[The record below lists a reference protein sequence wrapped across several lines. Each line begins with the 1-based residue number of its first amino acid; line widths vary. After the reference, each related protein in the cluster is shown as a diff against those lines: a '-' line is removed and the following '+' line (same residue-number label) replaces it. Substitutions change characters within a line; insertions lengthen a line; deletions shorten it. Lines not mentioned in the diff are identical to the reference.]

1 MISEPLTRFLDRLAS
16 AEPTPGGGSASA
28 VAGAMAAALLAMVS
42 RLTKTKEGG
51 VSIDTVAAKMDQNRM
66 TLLDLAAKDAQAFD
80 DVMRAMRLSKETDD
94 QRRERQ
100 QTIQRTLI
108 EATAVPLAVAAH
120 ARDVLKSAVP
130 VAREGNVNAVS
141 DAGVAAL
148 LAHAAVHGAIL
159 NVRINLSSIK
169 DHGYVEATEA
179 RVKELMTASHVLRDE
194 VMEIVQSRL
203 AR

>member
-1 MISEPLTRFLDRLAS
+1 VISEPLSRFLDRVAS

>member
-42 RLTKTKEGG
+42 RLTKTKDGG

>member
-28 VAGAMAAALLAMVS
+28 VAGALAAALLAMVS

-100 QTIQRTLI
+100 QAIQRALI
-108 EATAVPLAVAAH
+108 EAAAVPLAVAAH
-120 ARDVLKSAVP
+120 AQDVLKSAVL
-130 VAREGNVNAVS
+130 VAREGNVNTVS
-141 DAGVAAL
+141 DAGVATL

-159 NVRINLSSIK
+159 NVRVNLSSIK
-169 DHGYVEATEA
+169 DHGYVEATQA
-179 RVKELMTASHVLRDE
+179 RVKGLVTASDRLRDE
-194 VMEIVQSRL
+194 VMRIVESRL

>member
-1 MISEPLTRFLDRLAS
+1 MISESLTRFLDRLAS

-194 VMEIVQSRL
+194 VLEIVQSRL

>member
-1 MISEPLTRFLDRLAS
+1 MISEPLSRFLDRVAS

-28 VAGAMAAALLAMVS
+28 VTGAMAAALLAMVS
-42 RLTKTKEGG
+42 RVTKVKEGG
-51 VSIDTVAAKMDQNRM
+51 VSIETVARKMDQDRT

-80 DVMRAMRLSKETDD
+80 DVMRALRLPKETDA

-100 QTIQRTLI
+100 QTIQRALI
-108 EATAVPLAVAAH
+108 EAAAVPLAVAAH
-120 ARDVLKSAVP
+120 ATDVLKSAAL
-130 VAREGNVNAVS
+130 VAREGNVNAIS

-169 DHGYVEATEA
+169 DHGYVQATEA
-179 RVKELMTASHVLRDE
+179 RAQELVMASDRLRDE
-194 VMEIVQSRL
+194 VMGIVGSRL

>member
-1 MISEPLTRFLDRLAS
+1 MISEPLSRFLDRVAS

-28 VAGAMAAALLAMVS
+28 VTGAMAAALLAMVS
-42 RLTKTKEGG
+42 RVTKVKEGG
-51 VSIDTVAAKMDQNRM
+51 VSIETVARKMDQDRT

-80 DVMRAMRLSKETDD
+80 DVMRAMRLPKETDA

-100 QTIQRTLI
+100 QTIQRALI
-108 EATAVPLAVAAH
+108 EAAAVPLAVAAQ
-120 ARDVLKSAVP
+120 ATDVLKSAAL
-130 VAREGNVNAVS
+130 VAREGNVNAIS

-169 DHGYVEATEA
+169 DHGYAQATEA
-179 RVKELMTASHVLRDE
+179 RAQELATASDRLRDE
-194 VMEIVQSRL
+194 VMGIVESRL